1 MMQLCWHVPHV
12 YWPLLLPM
20 GQGQGSLLRCCWP
33 WKWVWCREASIKLMY
48 LCFTSPGL
56 YIHFGFIDRNKIC
69 IVLVLMWKCRSL
81 SALWT
86 IWWSKLC
93 IMTENQK
100 GKQFL
105 LCSNAQ
111 HLSVKSSYIFNCFL
125 QKGDL
130 GAATNQPVLLCIWLG
145 IFYFIEMVLE
155 KIMDLG
161 FWDFH

>member
-1 MMQLCWHVPHV
+1 MRKCLNFETIFVLISCFLVSMMQLCWHVPHV

-81 SALWT
+81 SDLWT
-86 IWWSKLC
+86 IWWNKLC
-93 IMTENQK
+93 IMTKNQK
-100 GKQFL
+100 GKTVFTLLKCSTYISKEFL
-105 LCSNAQ
+105 
-111 HLSVKSSYIFNCFL
+111 HF
-125 QKGDL
+125 
-130 GAATNQPVLLCIWLG
+130 
-145 IFYFIEMVLE
+145 
-155 KIMDLG
+155 
-161 FWDFH
+161 